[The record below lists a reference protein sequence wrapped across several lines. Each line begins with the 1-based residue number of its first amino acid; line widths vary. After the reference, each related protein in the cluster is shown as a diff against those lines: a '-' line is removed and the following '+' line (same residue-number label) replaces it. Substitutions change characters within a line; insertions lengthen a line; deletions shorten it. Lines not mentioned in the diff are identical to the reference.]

1 MRLDYVTL
9 DVFTDQRFG
18 GNPLAVVLDAD
29 GLDTDAMQRVARE
42 FNYSETTFVCQPSDP
57 AHDFK
62 VRIFTLTMEM
72 PFAGH
77 PNVGTGYL
85 LAKQG
90 HGDALAFEE
99 IAGTVRVEAL
109 RGPNGV
115 TGAKIR
121 APRPLE
127 EGSEI
132 DAATVAAVGLE
143 ADAIMIE
150 PHAPRFLSVG
160 ARFAF
165 AEVASLDTLGRAVP
179 DTSAFRRTKATLS
192 AATGPDF
199 ALFLYVRTE
208 TPDRLRARMFAPLD
222 NIPEDPATGSAAAA
236 LGAFLH
242 AREGRGAVT
251 IEQGVEMGR
260 PSRIEVAVDAEGIA
274 SVAGPC
280 VEVMRGEI
288 EV

>member
-9 DVFTDQRFG
+9 DVFTDRRFG

-29 GLDTDAMQRVARE
+29 GLDTDAMQTIARE
-42 FNYSETTFVCQPSDP
+42 FNYSETTFVCRPSDP

-62 VRIFTLTMEM
+62 VRIFTPTMEM

-85 LAKQG
+85 LAERG

-99 IAGTVRVEAL
+99 VAGTVRVEAL

-115 TGAKIR
+115 TGARIR
-121 APRPLE
+121 APRRLE
-127 EGSEI
+127 EGPEI
-132 DAATVAAVGLE
+132 DAATVAAAVGLE
-143 ADAIMIE
+143 ADAILTE
-150 PHAPRFLSVG
+150 PRFLSVG

-165 AEVASLDTLGRAVP
+165 AEVASLDALGRAVP
-179 DTSAFRRTKATLS
+179 DAGAFRRTKATLS

-242 AREGRGAVT
+242 VREGRGAVT